1 MNTDFLLK
9 NLYIEKK
16 KKKKET
22 PHIFACFAK
31 QNFAFVL
38 FVSSLPKISPV

>member
-16 KKKKET
+16 KKKT